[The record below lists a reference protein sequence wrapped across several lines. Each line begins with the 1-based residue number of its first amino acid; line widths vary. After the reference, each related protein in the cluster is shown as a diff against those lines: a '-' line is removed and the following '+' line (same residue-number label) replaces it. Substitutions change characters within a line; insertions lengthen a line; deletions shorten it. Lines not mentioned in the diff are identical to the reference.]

1 MTIYKQLFYSA
12 PVKLN
17 LCFKTKMIPADSN
30 LHHSFFPKLDF
41 NQGES
46 TFFNPLQKSLQSFAN
61 SFLPEESE
69 KWGLTMWR
77 GCKNSP
83 CLYKI

>member
-1 MTIYKQLFYSA
+1 
-12 PVKLN
+12 
-17 LCFKTKMIPADSN
+17 MIPADSN

-69 KWGLTMWR
+69 KWGSDEVAWLQKLPMSIQNLKGVIVHTHTH
-77 GCKNSP
+77 SHT
-83 CLYKI
+83 